1 MARALATWRKK
12 MPLNPLPAT
21 ISYLIT
27 SGATTPQTTPASE
40 DFRRILALVSV
51 AVRERVS
58 LIQLREKNLS
68 ARTLFQLTIEAARIT
83 RDSATRLL
91 VNDRADIARAARAD
105 GVHLTTRSLPVE
117 VVRRAFGREFLIGV
131 STHTLAEASAARDA
145 GADFAVFGPVFETP
159 SKRAFGQPLGL
170 GQLALVAFAVR
181 PFPLVALGGI
191 TPETAVSVLQ
201 AGASGIAGIRLFDG
215 EQSLRLTMNAL
226 NAFHPGA

>member
-1 MARALATWRKK
+1 
-12 MPLNPLPAT
+12 MPLNPLPPP

-40 DFRRILALVSV
+40 EFRRILALVSV
-51 AVRERVS
+51 AVRARVS
-58 LIQLREKNLS
+58 LVQLREKNLS
-68 ARTLFQLTIEAARIT
+68 ARTLFQLTTEAARIT

-105 GVHLTTRSLPVE
+105 GVHLATRSLSAAII
-117 VVRRAFGREFLIGV
+117 RRAFGKEFLIGV
-131 STHTLAEASAARDA
+131 STHALAEALAARDD

-159 SKRAFGQPLGL
+159 SKRALGQPLGL
-170 GQLALVAFAVR
+170 GQLAAAANAVK

-191 TPETAVSVLQ
+191 TPETTAVALR

-215 EQSLRLTMNAL
+215 EQALRTTMSAL
-226 NAFHPGA
+226 GVLHPRA